1 MLLINFFIIA
11 KKVFSFNQ
19 RNQGNAN
26 QLPGWPS
33 KKQKKTKN
41 QNKTLNKLQRIPG
54 PRFPSFFF
62 LLFSLFINNNFN
74 SQI

>member
-33 KKQKKTKN
+33 NKKKKKKN
-41 QNKTLNKLQRIPG
+41 PKQNIK
-54 PRFPSFFF
+54 
-62 LLFSLFINNNFN
+62 
-74 SQI
+74 

>member
-26 QLPGWPS
+26 QLPDWPS
-33 KKQKKTKN
+33 KKKKEKKKN

-54 PRFPSFFF
+54 P
-62 LLFSLFINNNFN
+62 
-74 SQI
+74 